1 MNINLVIDSVLIVE
15 REFMSRVSF
24 LSVRTF
30 LILLCMIISSCKE
43 IQAQDKDTTQLS
55 GKELFI
61 QHRCVRCH
69 TIGRGRFVGPDLAG
83 VSSRYSK
90 DDIKKWIENPQEIYQ
105 SKGKMP
111 LNEGYP
117 PMPPLNIPPKEAE
130 LIAQYLLT
138 AKTSSLSKEGGVI
151 KGKVL
156 NNSTEEPAEEIEVT
170 LTVYLGDKA
179 TGEKKLKTN
188 TEGIFEFKNL
198 PWDRSY
204 SISLR
209 YEGGEYVTDKLVFY
223 PDEDTKSLDLPIY
236 EPTDIDKDITV
247 DISHVIVQTSDNSL
261 SVAELTVFNNEGKRT
276 YIGAK
281 EIKDGMRETLR
292 FSLPPGASNI
302 ELINGL
308 NSESVVPTNN
318 GFVDTSSVLPGIK
331 RVVYAYTLPYKSG
344 REIILKTVDYQ
355 TDSFV
360 LLVSDSGVKVKV
372 QGLTGSETVETPDQ
386 GRFLQWSGTK
396 IPTGA
401 KIRIEIG
408 ESRLLAENSLQFV
421 TIGVLV
427 VLVCIGVFYSF
438 VIKPRD
444 KSKVSDFSHPT
455 IADQVVKKDLEEER
469 KTLIQEIAKLD
480 DSFEAKEITE
490 EEYRNRRSKK
500 KQRLVEITRIIKKD

>member
-24 LSVRTF
+24 LSVRTL
-30 LILLCMIISSCKE
+30 LILLCMIISSCKG

-61 QHRCVRCH
+61 QYRCVRCH
-69 TIGRGRFVGPDLAG
+69 TIGRGRFVGPDLAE

-105 SKGKMP
+105 SKGKTP

-138 AKTSSLSKEGGVI
+138 VKTSPLSKEGGVI
-151 KGKVL
+151 RGKVV
-156 NNSTEEPAEEIEVT
+156 NNSTEKPAKELEVI
-170 LTVYLGDKA
+170 LTAYLGDKA
-179 TGEKKLKTN
+179 TEEKKVRTN
-188 TEGIFEFKNL
+188 TDGIFEFKNL

-204 SISLR
+204 SISLA

-223 PDEDTKSLDLPIY
+223 PDEDTKTLDLPIY
-236 EPTDIDKDITV
+236 ETTDSDKDITV
-247 DISHVIVQTSDNSL
+247 NISHIILQISENSI
-261 SVAELTVFNNEGKRT
+261 SVAELVVFNNGGERS
-276 YIGAK
+276 YVGAK
-281 EIKDGMRETLR
+281 EIKNGVRETLR
-292 FSLPPGASNI
+292 FNLPPGASDI
-302 ELINGL
+302 QLLNGL
-308 NSESVVPTNN
+308 KSESVVATNN

-331 RVVYAYTLPYKSG
+331 RVVYAYTLSYKSG
-344 REIILKTVDYQ
+344 REVIVKTIDYP

-360 LLVSDSGVKVKV
+360 LLVSDSGAIVKVD
-372 QGLTGSETVETPDQ
+372 GLTKGEIVEVPDQ

-408 ESRLLAENSLQFV
+408 ESRLLAEDSLQFV

-444 KSKVSDFSHPT
+444 KSKANDFSHTT

-469 KTLIQEIAKLD
+469 KTLIKEIAKLD

-500 KQRLVEITRIIKKD
+500 KQRLVEITLIIKKD

>member
-1 MNINLVIDSVLIVE
+1 
-15 REFMSRVSF
+15 MSRVIF

-30 LILLCMIISSCKE
+30 LILLCMIISSYKE
-43 IQAQDKDTTQLS
+43 IQAQNKDTTQLS

-61 QHRCVRCH
+61 QYRCVRCH
-69 TIGRGRFVGPDLAG
+69 TIGRGRFVGPDLEG

-105 SKGKMP
+105 SKGKTP

-138 AKTSSLSKEGGVI
+138 VRTSPLSKEGGVI
-151 KGKVL
+151 RGKVV
-156 NNSTEEPAEEIEVT
+156 NNSTEKPAKELEVI
-170 LTVYLGDKA
+170 LTAYLGDKA
-179 TGEKKLKTN
+179 TEEKKVRTN
-188 TEGIFEFKNL
+188 TDGIFEFKNL

-209 YEGGEYVTDKLVFY
+209 YEGGEYLTDKLVFY

-247 DISHVIVQTSDNSL
+247 DISHVIVQTSENSL
-261 SVAELTVFNNEGKRT
+261 SVAELTVFNNGGKRT

-281 EIKDGMRETLR
+281 EIKDDMRETLR

-360 LLVSDSGVKVKV
+360 LLISDSGVKVKV
-372 QGLTGSETVETPDQ
+372 QGLTGSETVKIPDQ

-396 IPTGA
+396 IPSGT
-401 KIRIEIG
+401 KIRVDIG
-408 ESRLLAENSLQFV
+408 ESRLLGKDSLKFITFGV
-421 TIGVLV
+421 LAILVGIGVL
-427 VLVCIGVFYSF
+427 YSY
-438 VIKPRD
+438 VMKSRG
-444 KSKVSDFSHPT
+444 KSKTKNISLPT
-455 IADQVVKKDLEEER
+455 ASGIVVRKDLEEER
-469 KTLIQEIAKLD
+469 RLLIHEIAKLD
-480 DSFEAKEITE
+480 DSYGAKEITE
-490 EEYRNRRSKK
+490 EEYMKMRLKK
-500 KQRLVEITRIIKKD
+500 KQRLVEITRKIKKE

>member
-43 IQAQDKDTTQLS
+43 IQAQDKDKTQLS

-61 QHRCVRCH
+61 QYRCVRCH

-105 SKGKMP
+105 SKGKTP

-138 AKTSSLSKEGGVI
+138 VKTSPLSKEGGVI
-151 KGKVL
+151 RGKVV
-156 NNSTEEPAEEIEVT
+156 NNSTEKPAEEIEVT

-204 SISLR
+204 TISLKHQ
-209 YEGGEYVTDKLVFY
+209 GGEYLTDKLVFY
-223 PDEDTKSLDLPIY
+223 PDEDTKSLDLSIY
-236 EPTDIDKDITV
+236 EPTDSDKDITV
-247 DISHVIVQTSDNSL
+247 DISHVIVQTSENAL
-261 SVAELTVFNNEGKRT
+261 SVAELTVFNNGGKRT

-292 FSLPPGASNI
+292 FSLPPGASNL

-344 REIILKTVDYQ
+344 RGIILKTVDYP

-360 LLVSDSGVKVKV
+360 LLVSDSGARVKVD
-372 QGLTGSETVETPDQ
+372 GLTKGEIVEIPDQ

-396 IPTGA
+396 IPTDA

-444 KSKVSDFSHPT
+444 KSKVNDFSHPT
-455 IADQVVKKDLEEER
+455 IAGQVVKKDLEEER

-480 DSFEAKEITE
+480 DSFEAKEITQ

>member
-24 LSVRTF
+24 LSIRTF

-61 QHRCVRCH
+61 KYRCLRCH
-69 TIGRGRFVGPDLAG
+69 TIGRGRFVGPDLEG

-105 SKGKMP
+105 SKGKTP

-138 AKTSSLSKEGGVI
+138 VKTSPLSKEGGVI

-156 NNSTEEPAEEIEVT
+156 NNSTEKPAEEIEVT

-188 TEGIFEFKNL
+188 TEGMIGLKNL
-198 PWDRSY
+198 SWDRSY
-204 SISLR
+204 SILLS

-331 RVVYAYTLPYKSG
+331 
-344 REIILKTVDYQ
+344 TVDYQ
-355 TDSFV
+355 TDSFG

-444 KSKVSDFSHPT
+444 KSKVNDFSHPT